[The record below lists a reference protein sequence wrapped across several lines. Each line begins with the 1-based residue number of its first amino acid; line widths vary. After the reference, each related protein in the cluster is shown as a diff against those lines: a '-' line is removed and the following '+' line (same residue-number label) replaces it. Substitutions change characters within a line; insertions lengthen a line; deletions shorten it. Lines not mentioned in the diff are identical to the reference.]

1 MLCGLPR
8 ALLQV
13 VHSNAVVWRNCQMR
27 LRSTWRATVA
37 RTLSLEMVVLC
48 GAKPQSCIP
57 RLFRTG
63 ATSHRRRD
71 RARWRRAF
79 EGSPSP
85 GCLESGSRTHT
96 RPLIAELALMS
107 HGPRMHLRFQGGS
120 RGWRPGRRDLVLR
133 SEIWKGRG
141 PVCHVVVNASFHLVS
156 PPARKLRQC
165 GACWWRPQQVIT
177 PANRSY
183 HGIGHTNVVSED
195 VCRDR
200 RPCSVTSAANS
211 WCEVLALECRF

>member
-27 LRSTWRATVA
+27 LCSTWRATVA

-120 RGWRPGRRDLVLR
+120 RGWRPGAAGSRAAFGNLEGARPSLPCGGERQFSPCLTASTEIASMRRLLVEAAAGDH
-133 SEIWKGRG
+133 SGE
-141 PVCHVVVNASFHLVS
+141 P
-156 PPARKLRQC
+156 KLSRNWTHQC
-165 GACWWRPQQVIT
+165 C
-177 PANRSY
+177 
-183 HGIGHTNVVSED
+183 
-195 VCRDR
+195 
-200 RPCSVTSAANS
+200 
-211 WCEVLALECRF
+211 